1 MRIRRKILE
10 GFENLSWYARA
21 DSTLKTF
28 ATKTNYTF
36 VEKKQSVFVWHLESM
51 EPLLAYFVFK
61 DFECQLKNEFLGGPV
76 IGVEYGKGVLKVK
89 PKVQSLLSVAFFSFT
104 IFGC

>member
-1 MRIRRKILE
+1 
-10 GFENLSWYARA
+10 
-21 DSTLKTF
+21 
-28 ATKTNYTF
+28 
-36 VEKKQSVFVWHLESM
+36 M